1 MEKIII
7 GEALLILGLL
17 VGVNIFVYIVHPKLE
32 EKRPPQIDLI
42 QLDSEDAFFLAV
54 IHKPDRSVE
63 YMILTR
69 DKIVLIGG
77 RHEDKRL

>member
-42 QLDSEDAFFLAV
+42 RLDSEDAFLAV

-69 DKIVLIGG
+69 DEVVLIGS